1 MRIPTRANT
10 APCRNAPHENP
21 PDYFHPYILK
31 VGISGIRDSA
41 NFFHFPPKFRLRT
54 RKPSRLH
61 CTNASPSVCCL
72 FFVSNTSTSYIDLLY
87 FDNLLLKTPDLCN
100 LRTFV
105 AIFFVAI
112 YALFPP
118 IFGGQKIDSA
128 NLSTFRMYV
137 LAFWKHR
144 HRRNITSHHY
154 FSLL

>member
-1 MRIPTRANT
+1 MRS
-10 APCRNAPHENP
+10 
-21 PDYFHPYILK
+21 YILK

-54 RKPSRLH
+54 RKLSRLH
-61 CTNASPSVCCL
+61 CTIASPSVCRLCCL
-72 FFVSNTSTSYIDLLY
+72 IAALKLLQNLYSNLSSQCFVFNIDTSHIDLLY

-118 IFGGQKIDSA
+118 IFGGQKTDSA
-128 NLSTFRMYV
+128 NLSTFRMY
-137 LAFWKHR
+137 ACQHTF
-144 HRRNITSHHY
+144 Y
-154 FSLL
+154 

>member
-1 MRIPTRANT
+1 MSLCA
-10 APCRNAPHENP
+10 
-21 PDYFHPYILK
+21 YILK

-61 CTNASPSVCCL
+61 CTIASPSVCRVC
-72 FFVSNTSTSYIDLLY
+72 FVLNINTSYIDLLY

-118 IFGGQKIDSA
+118 IFGGQKTDSA
-128 NLSTFRMYV
+128 NLSTFRMYASDDTRDEAQDDNCDIF
-137 LAFWKHR
+137 LGLSGMY
-144 HRRNITSHHY
+144 SHNENC
-154 FSLL
+154 SPVS